1 MCVVSLCYRATT
13 LHLPISREMPV
24 ILIFLFAL
32 FTHQEVLA
40 NKSVAD
46 TVEDSDP
53 IMMIINVLKTNSVLK
68 QSV

>member
-1 MCVVSLCYRATT
+1 
-13 LHLPISREMPV
+13 MPV

-40 NKSVAD
+40 NKSIAD
-46 TVEDSDP
+46 TAEDSGP
-53 IMMIINVLKTNSVLK
+53 IMMMTINVLKTNSALK